1 MEILKLV
8 CEEGEYDI
16 EEEIVEKYNI
26 KPGDISPFT
35 GLKVVSAGK
44 ISKEELA
51 NMELVVEE
59 FDRSL
64 IKDID
69 IEENKAEVIDII
81 LEDRIDM
88 INKNIEIGNID
99 FGYTFILKD
108 LFYPEDWE
116 YLSDKVGNWQLGR
129 GFSSKINTGEY
140 PIERIENDSQGYA
153 QYMIRTD

>member
-108 LFYPEDWE
+108 LLPR
-116 YLSDKVGNWQLGR
+116 LG
-129 GFSSKINTGEY
+129 I
-140 PIERIENDSQGYA
+140 PIRQSREMA
-153 QYMIRTD
+153 IRQRF